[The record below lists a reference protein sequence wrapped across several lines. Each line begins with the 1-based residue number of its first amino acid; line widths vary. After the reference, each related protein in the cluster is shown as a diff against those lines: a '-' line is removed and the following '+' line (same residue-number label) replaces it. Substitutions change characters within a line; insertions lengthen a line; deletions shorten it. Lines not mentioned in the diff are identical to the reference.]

1 MNPNPMQPLDHPN
14 SETPHPYLWRWKDLI
29 IILLG
34 IAAIFILGFIL
45 YGFWAM
51 LQGTDPEELAE
62 YSISFTLGIAA
73 LEAIAL
79 IGGIY
84 IFGIRRRGLN
94 WKSVGLRPV
103 TKTWL
108 VITTVASLIVIPL
121 TSLIILLVYLVFG
134 LELENPQLDF
144 LLPEQ
149 LTKLEILAM
158 LFLAGVAA
166 PFGEELLFRG
176 VFYKMVRE
184 RWGIWPG
191 VLISSLVFG
200 IIHVD
205 VAVGL
210 TAFLLGIL
218 LALVYEYSRS
228 LWTSILVHAIN
239 NSIKIGLLY
248 LLVELGFPL
257 GS

>member
-1 MNPNPMQPLDHPN
+1 MQSVESHSP
-14 SETPHPYLWRWKDLI
+14 ETPHPYLWRWKDLI

-34 IAAIFILGFIL
+34 IAGIFTVGFIL
-45 YGFWAM
+45 YGLWGVLRGA
-51 LQGTDPEELAE
+51 DPNELAE

-94 WKSVGLRPV
+94 WRSVGLRPV

-121 TSLIILLVYLVFG
+121 TSLLILLVYFVFG

-149 LTKLEILAM
+149 LTSLEILAM

-176 VFYKMVRE
+176 VFYKMLRE

-200 IIHVD
+200 MIHGD
-205 VAVGL
+205 LAVGL

-218 LALVYEYSRS
+218 LALVFEYSRS
-228 LWTSILVHAIN
+228 LWTSILVHALN
-239 NSIKIGLLY
+239 NSIKIGLFY
-248 LLVELGFPL
+248 LLVELGFPV